1 MYINFTYIL
10 YTHLYVIYTSTYIHA
25 RVIMVCLI
33 KFKASV
39 ELQEITLAPSFR
51 LKDLLHF
58 P

>member
-1 MYINFTYIL
+1 MYVYI
-10 YTHLYVIYTSTYIHA
+10 YYIHILYVIYTSTYTHV